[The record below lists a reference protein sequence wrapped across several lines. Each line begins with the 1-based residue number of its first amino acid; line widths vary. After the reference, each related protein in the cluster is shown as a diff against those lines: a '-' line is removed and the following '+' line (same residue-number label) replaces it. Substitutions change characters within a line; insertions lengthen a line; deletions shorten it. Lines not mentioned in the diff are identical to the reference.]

1 MLSEDGAVV
10 EVWPWM
16 VILVEA
22 EGTGSV
28 LRVDVLESVSE
39 CDETFDSTE
48 ETIDKSTRLFID
60 QHEPAGANSR

>member
-1 MLSEDGAVV
+1 
-10 EVWPWM
+10 M

-28 LRVDVLESVSE
+28 LRVDVVESVSE

-48 ETIDKSTRLFID
+48 DTIDKSTSSLISLNRR
-60 QHEPAGANSR
+60 SKY